1 MKILISTPNIN
12 INISK
17 VVGLLR
23 KLNYLDSFWTTI
35 YLPFKFKFF
44 KKRYYEEINFKYVK
58 FNFYKEI
65 MRKLCIILNLKK
77 FYYYD
82 KNIFSVDA
90 VNKDLDKKV
99 SKYLSKNQNINII
112 YSYEDCSKKSFQVA
126 KLKKIKTVYDLTSPY
141 WLLKKN
147 ILDEE
152 LQLYPD
158 WKLSS
163 TEILTEEKCK
173 IKDQEINLSD
183 QIVVAS
189 SFTAK
194 SLELFRDKKKLN
206 IEVIPYGIDSPN
218 KKIINKRKENEK
230 FKILFVGRPT
240 LSKGIQYLIQS
251 LSKLDFPWEVEI
263 AGSIPETPDQISQ
276 KLVSF
281 FKDDRCKFLGQITN
295 DKLLKKMNN
304 NHVFLF
310 PSMFEGFGQVLL
322 EAFSCGLPVITT
334 FNTGGYDIIEDGKNG
349 FLTPIRDYKITT
361 EVLNNFYNDDEL
373 RISIAENAYSSINN
387 YSWQNYQKN

>member
-173 IKDQEINLSD
+173 
-183 QIVVAS
+183 
-189 SFTAK
+189 
-194 SLELFRDKKKLN
+194 
-206 IEVIPYGIDSPN
+206 
-218 KKIINKRKENEK
+218 
-230 FKILFVGRPT
+230 
-240 LSKGIQYLIQS
+240 
-251 LSKLDFPWEVEI
+251 
-263 AGSIPETPDQISQ
+263 
-276 KLVSF
+276 
-281 FKDDRCKFLGQITN
+281 
-295 DKLLKKMNN
+295 
-304 NHVFLF
+304 
-310 PSMFEGFGQVLL
+310 
-322 EAFSCGLPVITT
+322 
-334 FNTGGYDIIEDGKNG
+334 
-349 FLTPIRDYKITT
+349 
-361 EVLNNFYNDDEL
+361 L
-373 RISIAENAYSSINN
+373 RIRKLIYLT
-387 YSWQNYQKN
+387 K